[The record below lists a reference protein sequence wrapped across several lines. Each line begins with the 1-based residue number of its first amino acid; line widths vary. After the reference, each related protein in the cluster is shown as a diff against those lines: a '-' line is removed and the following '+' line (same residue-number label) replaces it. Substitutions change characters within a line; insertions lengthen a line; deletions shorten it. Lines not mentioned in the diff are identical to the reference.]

1 MMAGMAMLSQD
12 RRPTQEVDASDD
24 NTKACSRA
32 DEHFVAPILRGVD
45 MNLDTC
51 LVKLETSTDS
61 DESLCLVEVFH
72 DNNPEFSSDTR
83 VWECGIVLARILR
96 QPDEPAHRSRHVR
109 GSLLQGEVLGNAGQ
123 KTKTP
128 SDLSQPQDQGTAVI
142 DLGSGTGVVGL
153 SAAYRGL
160 ARHVFLTEMP
170 EVVPLLELNAELN
183 AKGRFQVIKACE
195 EQTKAIEASEE
206 RSQFGDLESQQSL
219 VYPHALDWRETRDR
233 KERVC
238 RYSVTQALLACNERP
253 GLQVQ
258 SNFNHVSIIA
268 SDCVYSPRE
277 VESFMAVLRGLADD
291 MRHIPGVRTFE
302 LILAI
307 KLRLYSETNRCA
319 VVEFLGQLG
328 EWLSAS
334 GHVASTGGGEQV
346 WQSAGKLEQ
355 EVRQG
360 NPGDDLGARCGL
372 TVANSLDQQSACGL
386 GLVLQ
391 DVCWKRRM
399 DLFPDLK
406 KKKCV
411 KKIDD
416 ITIFRISSGYID
428 GMDENTPSDSV
439 LGTAPPSHAARTGA
453 LTLHG
458 DELCLHG
465 RRAARPRRSGQG
477 QRRAG
482 NPAVHKVRRGGEA
495 ARAAGEVRTG
505 PHGAARAEPFA
516 AATGTLCAH

>member
-1 MMAGMAMLSQD
+1 MAGMPLLWQD
-12 RRPTQEVDASDD
+12 RTPTQEVDAPDD
-24 NTKACSRA
+24 NSKACSRA
-32 DEHFVAPILRGVD
+32 DEHIVAPILRGVD

-51 LVKLETSTDS
+51 LVKLETSTEG
-61 DESLCLVEVFH
+61 DESLRLVEVYH
-72 DNNPEFSSDTR
+72 DNNPGFSSDTR

-96 QPDEPAHRSRHVR
+96 QPGEPVHFSRHVR
-109 GSLLQGEVLGNAGQ
+109 GSLLQGEVLDNAGQ
-123 KTKTP
+123 QTKSP
-128 SDLSQPQDQGTAVI
+128 SADLSQPQDQGTAVI

-153 SAAYRGL
+153 CAAYRGL

-170 EVVPLLELNAELN
+170 DVVPLLELNAEMN

-195 EQTKAIEASEE
+195 EQAKVMNASEE
-206 RSQFGDLESQQSL
+206 RSQFGDLESGQSQ
-219 VYPHALDWRETRDR
+219 VCVHPHALDWRETRDR

-258 SNFNHVSIIA
+258 TKFNHVCIIA

-277 VESFMAVLRGLADD
+277 VESFMSVLRGLADD

-334 GHVASTGGGEQV
+334 GHDALISGEEQV

-360 NPGDDLGARCGL
+360 NPDDDLGARCGL
-372 TVANSLDQQSACGL
+372 TVGNSTPEFTDQQSACGL

-428 GMDENTPSDSV
+428 GMGEKTPSYSDVSV
-439 LGTAPPSHAARTGA
+439 
-453 LTLHG
+453 
-458 DELCLHG
+458 
-465 RRAARPRRSGQG
+465 
-477 QRRAG
+477 
-482 NPAVHKVRRGGEA
+482 
-495 ARAAGEVRTG
+495 
-505 PHGAARAEPFA
+505 
-516 AATGTLCAH
+516 AATKF

>member
-1 MMAGMAMLSQD
+1 MAGMPLLWQD
-12 RRPTQEVDASDD
+12 RTPTQEVDAPDD
-24 NTKACSRA
+24 NSKACSRA
-32 DEHFVAPILRGVD
+32 DEHIVAPILRGVD

-51 LVKLETSTDS
+51 LVKLETSTEG
-61 DESLCLVEVFH
+61 DESLRLVEVYH

-96 QPDEPAHRSRHVR
+96 HPGEPVHFSRHVR
-109 GSLLQGEVLGNAGQ
+109 GSLLQGEVLDNAGQ
-123 KTKTP
+123 QTKSP
-128 SDLSQPQDQGTAVI
+128 SADLSQPQDQGTAVI

-170 EVVPLLELNAELN
+170 DVVPLLELNAEMN

-195 EQTKAIEASEE
+195 EQAKVMNASEE
-206 RSQFGDLESQQSL
+206 RSQFGDLESGQSQ
-219 VYPHALDWRETRDR
+219 VCVHPHALDWRETRDR
-233 KERVC
+233 KVRVC

-258 SNFNHVSIIA
+258 TKFNHVCIIA

-277 VESFMAVLRGLADD
+277 VESFISVLRGLADD

-334 GHVASTGGGEQV
+334 GHDALISGEEQV

-360 NPGDDLGARCGL
+360 NPDDDLGARCGL
-372 TVANSLDQQSACGL
+372 TVGNSTPEFTDQQSACGL

-428 GMDENTPSDSV
+428 GMGEKTPSYSDVSV
-439 LGTAPPSHAARTGA
+439 
-453 LTLHG
+453 
-458 DELCLHG
+458 
-465 RRAARPRRSGQG
+465 
-477 QRRAG
+477 
-482 NPAVHKVRRGGEA
+482 
-495 ARAAGEVRTG
+495 
-505 PHGAARAEPFA
+505 
-516 AATGTLCAH
+516 AATKF